1 MMMMRRLL
9 PSLVTIGLVVLA
21 AGLAQAGDPKT
32 SLGVWMQGTTGLS
45 QAMTPADGGDGP
57 DFGSLQA
64 GFNKL
69 LTKEPAAATY
79 PNWDSLLRQGLKAA
93 QGSDKAGVKA
103 TCKGCHDAYKKAY
116 IADPTSA
123 KPPASYF

>member
-1 MMMMRRLL
+1 MMMRRLL

-32 SLGVWMQGTTGLS
+32 SLGVWMQGPTGLS
-45 QAMTPADGGDGP
+45 QAMTPADGGDSP
-57 DFGSLQA
+57 DFGALQT

-79 PNWDSLLRQGLKAA
+79 PNWDSLLRQGLTAA
-93 QGSDKAGVKA
+93 QGSDKGKVKA
-103 TCKGCHDAYKKAY
+103 ACKGCHDAYKKAY
-116 IADPTSA
+116 IADATSA